1 MSESKDAAALTV
13 SEWPPWCF
21 FCLFFFL
28 SADSLSP
35 RPKGE
40 SVPAWNFHQC
50 RQSRN
55 FCHRRWRVCR
65 NKVTQYLISVLSR
78 IRTEC
83 WVRLLT
89 EVVLQTADL
98 TTPACT
104 ETLFAP
110 NVTFIRTATAGSLH
124 IWSGISLVGCAR
136 PGEQVY
142 ANGCRSHGVCV
153 TLALRNGT

>member
-1 MSESKDAAALTV
+1 MSESKDAAALTF
-13 SEWPPWCF
+13 SEWPPWL
-21 FCLFFFL
+21 LFFSFFNL
-28 SADSLSP
+28 QRVYHRNP
-35 RPKGE
+35 RGG
-40 SVPAWNFHQC
+40 SVSAWNFHQR

-65 NKVTQYLISVLSR
+65 NKVTQYRISVLSR

-89 EVVLQTADL
+89 EVVLQTADS
-98 TTPACT
+98 TAPAST

-110 NVTFIRTATAGSLH
+110 NVTFIRTAAAGSLH

-153 TLALRNGT
+153 TLALRSGT